1 MNGQTL
7 LSDID
12 IPHWDVVLDEIFA
25 VPPPE
30 FFPEEARPLTVAD
43 LAKTSGLS
51 EFEVIAKL
59 QAVVRMSEE
68 IEITGD
74 ELAVV
79 LADGGKKAAAL
90 FVDVREEWEYKICSL
105 PESLL
110 LCRLNFP
117 ELLPRLKAAPLVVV
131 ICHHG
136 VRSYSAAL
144 YLRQQG
150 VKAARS
156 LAGGLAAWAE
166 EHDRSMAKY

>member
-30 FFPEEARPLTVAD
+30 FFPEAARPLTVGD

-59 QAVVRMSEE
+59 QAVVRMSEA

-79 LADGGKKAAAL
+79 LADGAQKAATL
-90 FVDVREEWEYKICSL
+90 IVDVREEWEYEICHL
-105 PESLL
+105 ADSLL
-110 LCRLNFP
+110 LCRLSFP
-117 ELLPRLKAAPLVVV
+117 ELLPRLQASPLGVV

-150 VKAARS
+150 VKTARS
-156 LAGGLAAWAE
+156 LEGGLQAWAE
-166 EHDRSMAKY
+166 EHDQTMASY